1 MKPGCSLLSRL
12 ADVQLPHECHLE
24 RSGAFKDRPGLF
36 PGGDAG
42 LFAIEILAQC
52 PGGGWRTLNEWKAM
66 FGAVGFCLQALHG
79 VGASMHLM
87 VWQRNQS
94 A

>member
-1 MKPGCSLLSRL
+1 
-12 ADVQLPHECHLE
+12 
-24 RSGAFKDRPGLF
+24 
-36 PGGDAG
+36 
-42 LFAIEILAQC
+42 
-52 PGGGWRTLNEWKAM
+52 M

>member
-1 MKPGCSLLSRL
+1 
-12 ADVQLPHECHLE
+12 V
-24 RSGAFKDRPGLF
+24 FKDRPELF

>member
-1 MKPGCSLLSRL
+1 MG
-12 ADVQLPHECHLE
+12 
-24 RSGAFKDRPGLF
+24 
-36 PGGDAG
+36 AG

-52 PGGGWRTLNEWKAM
+52 PGGGWRTLNGWKTM